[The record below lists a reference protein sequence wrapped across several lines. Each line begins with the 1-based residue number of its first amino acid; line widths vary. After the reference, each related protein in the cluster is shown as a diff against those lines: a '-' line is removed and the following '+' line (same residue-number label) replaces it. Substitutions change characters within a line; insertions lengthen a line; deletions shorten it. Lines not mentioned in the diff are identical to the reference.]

1 MFPAENLRDWRGH
14 KVIGSDGGKIGTLE
28 AIYVDTRT
36 DEPSFASVKTGGL
49 GRAKLVFVPLDGA
62 TVAPDH
68 VKVSVERKQ
77 AKGAPAIGTDGE
89 LTADAEPDVFGHY
102 GMTYSPGPGG
112 ERRLARR

>member
-14 KVIGSDGGKIGTLE
+14 RVISSDGGKIGTLE

-49 GRAKLVFVPLDGA
+49 GRGRLVFVPLEGA

-68 VKVSVERKQ
+68 VKVTVDRKL
-77 AKGAPAIGTDGE
+77 AKSAPAIGTDGE
-89 LTADAEPDVFGHY
+89 LMAEAEPDVFSHY
-102 GMTYSPGPGG
+102 GIAYSPGPSG